1 MKIKY
6 LLFGIILNLLFI
18 NVYAATISFEKSS
31 LIIKEKETEENVLIK
46 LKKDEEEVIK
56 KVEFSLE
63 YNINLISLTPV
74 NQETYL
80 QQTASNATTV
90 RIDSPDAEKSLE
102 DTIFTFNIKNEVSE
116 DQTAEIKIKNL
127 KINGEEILE
136 EETKKINPLNVTL
149 KKVITTTTRAKNTS
163 AKLTNFTVNN
173 ATIKPAFSDKIKE
186 YKIYV
191 TKDTIK
197 QITIRPSY
205 EQSGVTLEVEC
216 TLGCTSDAATPNKL
230 NLIMGK
236 NEATF
241 TFTSEDEKNTEEYKF
256 IIYRGPTTDGSNLL
270 SSLSLEGIK
279 LNEEFNKSNLDYTA
293 TVPYETENLTV
304 NAVSEDANAD
314 VKIKGGDNL
323 AVGENVITITVTSAE
338 TEEKKIYNITVIREE
353 FVPKEE
359 PTTGVVPVIEENK
372 NSSNSNLKII
382 IIIGIISFL
391 LIGIAAYFIFFHKKK
406 KTKNSK
412 NNQSK
417 TEKNNILETIDEN
430 KEPTTVDD
438 ALKDLMLTKEMQIEN
453 KAPISKD

>member
-1 MKIKY
+1 MKKIK
-6 LLFGIILNLLFI
+6 LLIIYICLFSFI
-18 NVYAATISFEKSS
+18 NVSAATFEIKAVDSTT
-31 LIIKEKETEENVLIK
+31 IKEQETKTFNVY
-46 LKKDEEEVIK
+46 LKKDSEEEEINQIEFDYIFNSELVSVSAK
-56 KVEFSLE
+56 KNEYGYAQSDNNGNIFITKAKKEITDGIIASFEITDISAEEGKTDFYIQNVKVNETLLE
-63 YNINLISLTPV
+63 LENNPTINL
-74 NQETYL
+74 
-80 QQTASNATTV
+80 
-90 RIDSPDAEKSLE
+90 
-102 DTIFTFNIKNEVSE
+102 
-116 DQTAEIKIKNL
+116 
-127 KINGEEILE
+127 
-136 EETKKINPLNVTL
+136 TL

-304 NAVSEDANAD
+304 NAVSEDENAD

-391 LIGIAAYFIFFHKKK
+391 IIGIAAYFIFFHKKK